1 MDLSLKRT
9 VGHLKELMERV
20 KDAVFPEYS
29 DTPENY
35 ALRCIQTELEAVTD
49 EATAAA
55 FMEKLPRIRELL
67 GTDVEAIAH
76 NDPAVKST
84 QEIVYCYP
92 AVTAML
98 YYRTAHELHLLGVPV
113 IPRMLT
119 EYAHSHTGIDIHPG
133 AVIGDHFAIDHG
145 TGIVIGET
153 SIIGSHVTLYQGV
166 TLGARNF
173 SYDKDG
179 NPINL
184 PRHPILEDG
193 VTVYSNASI
202 LGRVTIGKDSVIG
215 GNVWLTRSVPE
226 KSRILQGK
234 TQDFAFSDGAG
245 IQRPFSGREI
255 DVTRCQLIT
264 QNSLVILHQAILRKQ
279 LLLKNIH
286 FTGIGAHK
294 RNYLSYRLG
303 LL

>member
-1 MDLSLKRT
+1 MTQMDYQDKEAVLARVAEQLSDYSFLESKG
-9 VGHLKELMERV
+9 VLH
-20 KDAVFPEYS
+20 EYS
-29 DTPENY
+29 DSSLIPS
-35 ALRCIQTELEAVTD
+35 AKVL
-49 EATAAA
+49 
-55 FMEKLPRIRELL
+55 RELVELCRAVFFPGFYDGDGSL
-67 GTDVEAIAH
+67 GRIHELMAGQIASGLYMDERPKHGEACKDTVRAEADAIATLVVKRLPEVKALLETDVDAIAH
-76 NDPAVKST
+76 NDPAVKSL
-84 QEIVYCYP
+84 QEIVFCYP
-92 AVTAML
+92 AVTAMI
-98 YYRTAHELHLLGVPV
+98 YYRTAHELYRLGVPV

-119 EYAHSHTGIDIHPG
+119 EHAHSVTGIDIHPG

-245 IQRPFSGREI
+245 I
-255 DVTRCQLIT
+255 
-264 QNSLVILHQAILRKQ
+264 
-279 LLLKNIH
+279 
-286 FTGIGAHK
+286 
-294 RNYLSYRLG
+294 
-303 LL
+303 

>member
-49 EATAAA
+49 EATAEA

-67 GTDVEAIAH
+67 ATDVDAIAH

-245 IQRPFSGREI
+245 I
-255 DVTRCQLIT
+255 
-264 QNSLVILHQAILRKQ
+264 
-279 LLLKNIH
+279 
-286 FTGIGAHK
+286 
-294 RNYLSYRLG
+294 
-303 LL
+303 

>member
-49 EATAAA
+49 EATAEA

-67 GTDVEAIAH
+67 ATDVEAIAH

-119 EYAHSHTGIDIHPG
+119 EDAHSHPGIDIHPG

-153 SIIGSHVTLYQGV
+153 SVIGSHVTLYQGV

-173 SYDKDG
+173 KYDKDG
-179 NPINL
+179 KPLNL

-193 VTVYSNASI
+193 VTVYSNSSI

-245 IQRPFSGREI
+245 I
-255 DVTRCQLIT
+255 
-264 QNSLVILHQAILRKQ
+264 
-279 LLLKNIH
+279 
-286 FTGIGAHK
+286 
-294 RNYLSYRLG
+294 
-303 LL
+303 

>member
-49 EATAAA
+49 EATASA
-55 FMEKLPRIRELL
+55 FMEKLPRIKELL
-67 GTDVEAIAH
+67 GTDVQAIAH
-76 NDPAVKST
+76 NDPAVKSI

-98 YYRTAHELHLLGVPV
+98 YYRTAHELHLLGVPI

-119 EYAHSHTGIDIHPG
+119 EYAHSNTGIDIHPG
-133 AVIGDHFAIDHG
+133 AEIGDHFAIDHG

-153 SIIGSHVTLYQGV
+153 SVIGSHVTLYQGV

-173 SYDKDG
+173 S
-179 NPINL
+179 
-184 PRHPILEDG
+184 
-193 VTVYSNASI
+193 
-202 LGRVTIGKDSVIG
+202 
-215 GNVWLTRSVPE
+215 
-226 KSRILQGK
+226 
-234 TQDFAFSDGAG
+234 
-245 IQRPFSGREI
+245 
-255 DVTRCQLIT
+255 
-264 QNSLVILHQAILRKQ
+264 
-279 LLLKNIH
+279 
-286 FTGIGAHK
+286 
-294 RNYLSYRLG
+294 
-303 LL
+303 

>member
-49 EATAAA
+49 EATASA

-173 SYDKDG
+173 TYDKDG
-179 NPINL
+179 KPLNL

-202 LGRVTIGKDSVIG
+202 LGRVTIGEGSVIG
-215 GNVWLTRSVPE
+215 GNVWLTHSVPPH
-226 KSRILQGK
+226 SFVVQGRAQE
-234 TQDFAFSDGAG
+234 TFADGAG
-245 IQRPFSGREI
+245 I
-255 DVTRCQLIT
+255 
-264 QNSLVILHQAILRKQ
+264 
-279 LLLKNIH
+279 
-286 FTGIGAHK
+286 
-294 RNYLSYRLG
+294 
-303 LL
+303 

>member
-1 MDLSLKRT
+1 MALSLNQT
-9 VGHLKELMERV
+9 IGHLKVLMSRV

-29 DTPENY
+29 DGQEGY
-35 ALRCIQTELEAVTD
+35 FLRSIQTELEAVTD
-49 EATAAA
+49 ADVAAA
-55 FMEKLPRIRELL
+55 FLERLPAVRELL
-67 GTDVEAIAH
+67 ATDVEAIAH
-76 NDPAVKST
+76 NDPAVKSR

-98 YYRTAHELHLLGVPV
+98 YYRTAHELYRLGVPV

-119 EYAHSHTGIDIHPG
+119 EHAHSVTGIDIHPG

-153 SIIGSHVTLYQGV
+153 TIIGSHVTLYQGV

-173 SYDKDG
+173 SYGADG
-179 NPINL
+179 KPLNL

-202 LGRVTIGKDSVIG
+202 LGRVTIGRDSVIG

-226 KSRILQGK
+226 QSRILQGK
-234 TQDFAFSDGAG
+234 TQDFAFTDGAG
-245 IQRPFSGREI
+245 I
-255 DVTRCQLIT
+255 
-264 QNSLVILHQAILRKQ
+264 
-279 LLLKNIH
+279 
-286 FTGIGAHK
+286 
-294 RNYLSYRLG
+294 
-303 LL
+303 

>member
-1 MDLSLKRT
+1 MELSLKRT
-9 VGHLKELMERV
+9 VGHLKVMMEHV

-29 DTPENY
+29 DTPESY
-35 ALRCIQTELEAVTD
+35 ALRCIHTELEAVTD
-49 EATAAA
+49 TETASA
-55 FMEKLPRIRELL
+55 FMEKMPHIRALL
-67 GTDVEAIAH
+67 ATDVEAIAH

-84 QEIVYCYP
+84 QEIVFCYP

-98 YYRTAHELHLLGVPV
+98 YYRTAHELHLLGIPV

-119 EYAHSHTGIDIHPG
+119 EYAHSSTGIDIHPG

-153 SIIGSHVTLYQGV
+153 TVIGSHVTLYQGV

-173 SYDKDG
+173 TYDEEGK
-179 NPINL
+179 PINL

-234 TQDFAFSDGAG
+234 TQDLAFTDGAG
-245 IQRPFSGREI
+245 I
-255 DVTRCQLIT
+255 
-264 QNSLVILHQAILRKQ
+264 
-279 LLLKNIH
+279 
-286 FTGIGAHK
+286 
-294 RNYLSYRLG
+294 
-303 LL
+303 

>member
-1 MDLSLKRT
+1 MALSLNQT
-9 VGHLKELMERV
+9 IGHLKVLMSRV

-29 DTPENY
+29 DGQEAY
-35 ALRCIQTELEAVTD
+35 VLRSIQTELEAVTD
-49 EATAAA
+49 AATAAA
-55 FMEKLPRIRELL
+55 FLERLPAVRELL
-67 GTDVEAIAH
+67 DTDVEAIAH

-153 SIIGSHVTLYQGV
+153 TIIGSHVTLYQGV

-173 SYDKDG
+173 TYDKDG
-179 NPINL
+179 KPMNL

-215 GNVWLTRSVPE
+215 GNVWLTRSVPAN
-226 KSRILQGK
+226 SRILQGK
-234 TQDFAFSDGAG
+234 TQDYTFMDGAG
-245 IQRPFSGREI
+245 I
-255 DVTRCQLIT
+255 
-264 QNSLVILHQAILRKQ
+264 
-279 LLLKNIH
+279 
-286 FTGIGAHK
+286 
-294 RNYLSYRLG
+294 
-303 LL
+303 